1 MEEQMRAPVAATALD
16 PALQMSSTF
25 ETKDHNVRNF
35 LQRAYAIDNFT
46 WSKTS
51 PVGTVLKTY
60 RFPDILLSQPALAAK
75 TRNFF
80 GLRAGVEFMVL
91 VNKQQFQAGNLL
103 VSYLP
108 NAKYNPAKAAMAQT
122 SLPTLTGMPR
132 TNLDLMDATKATLQV
147 PYASPYVYYNLLTG
161 AGTIGDFY
169 ITVYSPIT
177 DVADGG
183 TVSVQVFARFV
194 DIDLE
199 FPTGS
204 VPTPFTKTPAI
215 DNLIEK
221 FRVSPSL
228 TTLNSV
234 LKEGKDILDLV
245 KDGRFRFQMNSENIT
260 TMNFKPRAL
269 PNMAVS
275 SDTNN
280 AHIMSLSSS
289 NVLPSTNMGETS
301 SNEMN
306 INTVLQIPCYHDSF
320 TVSNEA
326 SGINVWSK
334 LVQPQVPITPNT
346 DGSLNV
352 DYIHFHAEPFSKW
365 RGSLLYN
372 FRVVKTTF
380 HSLRVRV
387 WFSPA
392 SSISDT
398 IDRNAVY
405 SKIVDLKDTNQFDFQ
420 VPFVWPHP
428 FLNVHVNPMSLGTIG
443 VDIVNA
449 MVFPATVADNI
460 NFIVERSAGT
470 DFCLNLPTVISA
482 FPFDPTEITEALTA
496 NIGSHHIRA
505 RKGVQLPLPDSVPS
519 YDVAGNS
526 DYPSSVTATNDYSRY
541 THMPREMLEFA
552 NSNRT
557 TIPLEKVQLLDDL
570 ARVEPLTNAFFKLDV
585 NVLKNRLKNLYSP
598 MRREDLRRK
607 RQAGFSSQWIRD
619 LTREGIE
626 SNPGPTF
633 STFVKI
639 EGSTFPRVDF
649 FPDVFVVGDRV
660 KGQLTMMVA
669 GPAQTSGNLDATLT
683 GMPGVQN
690 YNILI
695 SGGDFS
701 TYTVNIDW
709 IMSDTTIV
717 ASFDGTIIGGGP
729 ISCIVS
735 LVYELNPPNPSLDI
749 SPLPLPVSIDAQST
763 PVAVTF
769 GQPISVNST
778 IVNPLPLPVSVNAQ
792 SAPVAVSF
800 DQPIS
805 VNSTV
810 VNPLPLPVSIN
821 AQSTPV
827 AVTLDQIVSVD
838 ANIVNPVPL
847 PVTTSGGGGSGLVA
861 STSDGG
867 CSIVA
872 TTSTAPFCM
881 PFSFQMNA
889 EQDSLRTG
897 YDDTTFH
904 RPVQSTRADS
914 LILGQK
920 VVDVRD
926 MIKRSSLFGSLTS
939 PSIADNIITIV
950 PHMIGDVQKDEDGLV
965 HQNACDLISYY
976 ASTYAFARGGVNLRI
991 ITAPDFYWNT
1001 ILDPDST
1008 FYTSGESIGA
1018 IAQNA
1023 AAPTAK
1029 QLFQLKNPLQ
1039 QVVKPSLEGFGEVSV
1054 PFYSDTFMYSIN
1066 PTQIVE
1072 PPIDNQQLQLPYT
1085 QLALLPNGAYSQFQ
1099 VFRAA
1104 CSDFEFSYLTGP
1116 PKLFPIS

>member
-1 MEEQMRAPVAATALD
+1 MQAPAAVSALD
-16 PALQMSSTF
+16 PALRISSTF
-25 ETKDHNVRNF
+25 ETKDHNVRSF

-51 PVGTVLKTY
+51 PTGTVLATY

-80 GLRAGVEFMVL
+80 GLRAGVEFLVL
-91 VNKQQFQAGNLL
+91 INKQQFQAGNLL
-103 VSYLP
+103 ISYLP
-108 NAKYNPAKAAMAQT
+108 NAKYNSAKAAMAQT

-132 TNLDLMDATKATLQV
+132 TNLDLMDATRATLQV
-147 PYASPYVYYNLLTG
+147 PYASPFVYYNLLTG
-161 AGTIGDFY
+161 DGTIGDFY
-169 ITVYSPIT
+169 ITVYSPLT
-177 DVADGG
+177 DVADAG

-194 DIDLE
+194 DVDLE

-204 VPTPFTKTPAI
+204 LPTTFTKTPAI

-221 FRVSPSL
+221 FRVAPSL
-228 TTLNSV
+228 TTLSSV

-245 KDGRFRFQMNSENIT
+245 KDGKFRFQMNSENTT

-289 NVLPSTNMGETS
+289 NVLPSTNMGETI

-320 TVSNEA
+320 NVSNQA
-326 SGINVWSK
+326 SGVNVWSK
-334 LVQPQVPITPNT
+334 LVQPQVPLTPNA

-365 RGSLLYN
+365 RGSLIYH

-392 SSISDT
+392 SLITDT

-405 SKIVDLKDTNQFDFQ
+405 SKIIDLKDTNQFTFE

-482 FPFDPTEITEALTA
+482 FPFDPREIPTTGRTV
-496 NIGSHHIRA
+496 NTGSHHVKA
-505 RKGVQLPLPDSVPS
+505 RKGVQIPLPDPSTIS
-519 YDVAGNS
+519 YDVVGNS
-526 DYPSSVTATNDYSRY
+526 NSLPSEVVVNLADRFSAFTRLPTNV
-541 THMPREMLEFA
+541 REYA
-552 NSNRT
+552 NKNST
-557 TIPLEKVQLLDDL
+557 SITLEKVQLINDL
-570 ARVEPLTNAFFKLDV
+570 ALYE
-585 NVLKNRLKNLYSP
+585 NVQPAMFQQTIDWLQNRITHYG
-598 MRREDLRRK
+598 RYDRTDLRRK
-607 RQAGFSSQWIRD
+607 RAIASSQWLRD
-619 LTREGIE
+619 LTVEGIE
-626 SNPGPTF
+626 SNPGPRVFVNNRVPYTQATVIPFSIPFISVTTVGTRLVGDISIMNITTDPMNAFLIVSSVGLNPAVSVSVPVVQYSDTIITLPFDSVTTATSVTF
-633 STFVKI
+633 SVG
-639 EGSTFPRVDF
+639 GS
-649 FPDVFVVGDRV
+649 
-660 KGQLTMMVA
+660 
-669 GPAQTSGNLDATLT
+669 
-683 GMPGVQN
+683 
-690 YNILI
+690 I
-695 SGGDFS
+695 SGTGSGIVSVSASFEADPV
-701 TYTVNIDW
+701 TVPLDVNA
-709 IMSDTTIV
+709 TIV
-717 ASFDGTIIGGGP
+717 A
-729 ISCIVS
+729 
-735 LVYELNPPNPSLDI
+735 
-749 SPLPLPVSIDAQST
+749 
-763 PVAVTF
+763 
-769 GQPISVNST
+769 
-778 IVNPLPLPVSVNAQ
+778 
-792 SAPVAVSF
+792 
-800 DQPIS
+800 
-805 VNSTV
+805 
-810 VNPLPLPVSIN
+810 
-821 AQSTPV
+821 
-827 AVTLDQIVSVD
+827 
-838 ANIVNPVPL
+838 PVPL
-847 PVTTSGGGGSGLVA
+847 PVTGGGG
-861 STSDGG
+861 GG
-867 CSIVA
+867 NIVA
-872 TTSTAPFCM
+872 TTSITPFVGLDGFE
-881 PFSFQMNA
+881 PFRFQMNF

-904 RPVQSTRADS
+904 RPVQSARADS

-920 VVDVRD
+920 VNDVRD
-926 MIKRSSLFGSLTS
+926 MIKRSSLFGSLT
-939 PSIADNIITIV
+939 PPTNAANIITII
-950 PHMIGDVQKDEDGLV
+950 PHMIGDFQRDDDGLL

-976 ASTYAFARGGVNLRI
+976 ASTYAFARGGINLRI
-991 ITAPDFYWNT
+991 VTAPDFYWNT

-1008 FYTSGESIGA
+1008 FFDPASSVGA
-1018 IAQNA
+1018 VAQNTV
-1023 AAPTAK
+1023 APTAR
-1029 QLFQLKNPLQ
+1029 QIFQLNNPLQ

-1066 PTQIVE
+1066 PSQIAE
-1072 PPIDNQQLQLPYT
+1072 PPIDNQQLQLPYS

-1116 PKLFPIS
+1116 PKLFPIPI

>member
-1 MEEQMRAPVAATALD
+1 MQEQMQAPAAASALD
-16 PALQMSSTF
+16 PALRMASTF
-25 ETKDHNVRNF
+25 EMKEHNVRNF

-51 PVGTVLKTY
+51 PKGTVLASY

-103 VSYLP
+103 ISYLP
-108 NAKYNPAKAAMAQT
+108 NAKYNPAKVAMAQT

-132 TNLDLMDATKATLQV
+132 TNLDLMDATRATLTV

-161 AGTIGDFY
+161 DGTIGDFY

-177 DVADGG
+177 DVADAG

-221 FRVSPSL
+221 FRVAPSL

-234 LKEGKDILDLV
+234 LREGKDILDQV
-245 KDGRFRFQMNSENIT
+245 KDGRFRFQMNSENTT

-289 NVLPSTNMGETS
+289 NVLPSTNMGETT

-306 INTVLQIPCYHDSF
+306 INSVLQIPCYHDSF
-320 TVSNEA
+320 TVSNQG
-326 SGINVWSK
+326 SGVNVWSK

-346 DGSLNV
+346 DGSLDV
-352 DYIHFHAEPFSKW
+352 DYIHFHSEPFSKW
-365 RGSLLYN
+365 SGSLIYH

-380 HSLRVRV
+380 HSLRIRV

-405 SKIVDLKDTNQFDFQ
+405 SKIIDLKDSNQFDFE

-443 VDIVNA
+443 VDVINA

-470 DFCLNLPTVISA
+470 DFRLNLPTVITA
-482 FPFDPTEITEALTA
+482 FPFDPREIPNEAPLA
-496 NIGSHHIRA
+496 NTGAHRIMA
-505 RKGVQLPLPDSVPS
+505 RKGVQIPLPNSS
-519 YDVAGNS
+519 AGYDVAGNS
-526 DYPSSVTATNDYSRY
+526 DNLASATASQDYSNY
-541 THMPREMLEFA
+541 IHIPREMRNFA

-570 ARVEPLTNAFFKLDV
+570 ARVEPITNAFFNVDLD
-585 NVLKNRLKNLYSP
+585 VLKNRVKTLYNP
-598 MRREDLRRK
+598 IRQEDLRRK
-607 RQAGFSSQWIRD
+607 RGTGFSSQWLRD

-626 SNPGPTF
+626 PNPGPTI
-633 STFVKI
+633 STFLKTI
-639 EGSTFPRVDF
+639 FDSNTSFPVVSS
-649 FPDVFVVGDRV
+649 FPDIFVVGDRV
-660 KGQLTMMVA
+660 KGQLTVA
-669 GPAQTSGNLDATLT
+669 IGADRNTTSDATATLT
-683 GMPGVQN
+683 GMSTEQKV
-690 YNILI
+690 
-695 SGGDFS
+695 SGFTYDDFGFS
-701 TYTVNIDW
+701 YTVNIDW
-709 IMSDTTIV
+709 IMTAANIVSSLVATID
-717 ASFDGTIIGGGP
+717 SGGGGSFSP
-729 ISCIVS
+729 CTFLLS
-735 LVYELNPPNPSLDI
+735 LVYELNPPDAIPI
-749 SPLPLPVSIDAQST
+749 PLPVVIDSPTAPF
-763 PVAVTF
+763 PVVF
-769 GQPISVNST
+769 DQPISVNAN
-778 IVNPLPLPVSVNAQ
+778 IVNPLPLPVV
-792 SAPVAVSF
+792 PGTGGDGVVA
-800 DQPIS
+800 
-805 VNSTV
+805 T
-810 VNPLPLPVSIN
+810 
-821 AQSTPV
+821 
-827 AVTLDQIVSVD
+827 
-838 ANIVNPVPL
+838 
-847 PVTTSGGGGSGLVA
+847 
-861 STSDGG
+861 TSDGSG
-867 CSIVA
+867 SIVA
-872 TTSTAPFCM
+872 TTSAS
-881 PFSFQMNA
+881 PFSTPFTFQMNS

-897 YDDTTFH
+897 FDDTTFH
-904 RPVQSTRADS
+904 RPMQSTRADS
-914 LILGQK
+914 LILGQN
-920 VVDVRD
+920 VADVRD

-939 PSIADNIITIV
+939 PSVADKIITIV

-965 HQNACDLISYY
+965 RQNACDLISYY
-976 ASTYAFARGGVNLRI
+976 ASTYAFARGGINLRI
-991 ITAPDFYWNT
+991 VTAPDFYWNT

-1008 FYTSGESIGA
+1008 FYTPGASIGA

-1039 QVVKPSLEGFGEVSV
+1039 QVVKPSLEGFGEVSI

-1066 PTQIVE
+1066 PTQVSE

>member
-1 MEEQMRAPVAATALD
+1 MEEQMQAPAAVSALD
-16 PALQMSSTF
+16 PALRISSTF
-25 ETKDHNVRNF
+25 ETKDHNVRSF

-51 PVGTVLKTY
+51 PTGTVLATY

-80 GLRAGVEFMVL
+80 GLRAGVEFLVL
-91 VNKQQFQAGNLL
+91 INKQQFQAGNLL
-103 VSYLP
+103 ISYLP

-132 TNLDLMDATKATLQV
+132 TNLDLMDATRATLQV
-147 PYASPYVYYNLLTG
+147 PYASPFVYYNLLTG
-161 AGTIGDFY
+161 DGTIGDFY
-169 ITVYSPIT
+169 ITVYSPLT
-177 DVADGG
+177 DVADAG

-194 DIDLE
+194 DVDLE

-204 VPTPFTKTPAI
+204 LPTTFTKTPAI

-221 FRVSPSL
+221 FRVAPSL
-228 TTLNSV
+228 TTLSSV

-245 KDGRFRFQMNSENIT
+245 KDGKFRFQMNSENTT

-289 NVLPSTNMGETS
+289 NVLPSTNMGETI

-320 TVSNEA
+320 NVSNQA
-326 SGINVWSK
+326 SGVNVWSK
-334 LVQPQVPITPNT
+334 LVQPQVPLTPNV

-365 RGSLLYN
+365 RGSLIYH

-392 SSISDT
+392 SLITDT

-405 SKIVDLKDTNQFDFQ
+405 SKIIDLKDTNQFTFE

-482 FPFDPTEITEALTA
+482 FPFDPRQIPTEGRTVNT
-496 NIGSHHIRA
+496 GSHHVKA
-505 RKGVQLPLPDSVPS
+505 RKGVQIPLPDPSRIS
-519 YDVAGNS
+519 YDVAGNNNPL
-526 DYPSSVTATNDYSRY
+526 PSEVIVNLADRFSAFTRLPINVREYANKNSTSVT
-541 THMPREMLEFA
+541 
-552 NSNRT
+552 
-557 TIPLEKVQLLDDL
+557 LEKVQLVDDL
-570 ARVEPLTNAFFKLDV
+570 ALYESVQPAMFQQTSDW
-585 NVLKNRLKNLYSP
+585 LKNRLSHYGL
-598 MRREDLRRK
+598 RDRTDLRRK
-607 RQAGFSSQWIRD
+607 RAIASSQWLRD
-619 LTREGIE
+619 LTVEGIE
-626 SNPGPTF
+626 SNPGPTI
-633 STFVKI
+633 STFAR
-639 EGSTFPRVDF
+639 GSFSSASSFPIVVP
-649 FPDVFVVGDRV
+649 FPDVFAIGDRV
-660 KGQLTMMVA
+660 KGQLTVTCFTA
-669 GPAQTSGNLDATLT
+669 GAIMGTPIITLT
-683 GMPGVQN
+683 GMPGLQT
-690 YNILI
+690 YNVPYQQYSDII
-695 SGGDFS
+695 
-701 TYTVNIDW
+701 YTVDVDW
-709 IMSDTTIV
+709 IMSGTTI
-717 ASFDGTIIGGGP
+717 SSSLDGF
-729 ISCIVS
+729 ISGTGTVYYFVS
-735 LVYELNPPNPSLDI
+735 LVYELNPLDQTVEI
-749 SPLPLPVSIDAQST
+749 SPTPLPVSIFAQPIDVNATIVSPLPLPVT
-763 PVAVTF
+763 
-769 GQPISVNST
+769 
-778 IVNPLPLPVSVNAQ
+778 
-792 SAPVAVSF
+792 
-800 DQPIS
+800 
-805 VNSTV
+805 
-810 VNPLPLPVSIN
+810 
-821 AQSTPV
+821 
-827 AVTLDQIVSVD
+827 
-838 ANIVNPVPL
+838 
-847 PVTTSGGGGSGLVA
+847 GGGG
-861 STSDGG
+861 GG
-867 CSIVA
+867 NIVA
-872 TTSTAPFCM
+872 TTSITPFIGLDGFE
-881 PFSFQMNA
+881 PFRFQMNF

-904 RPVQSTRADS
+904 RPVQSARADS

-920 VVDVRD
+920 VNDVRD
-926 MIKRSSLFGSLTS
+926 MIKRSSLFGSLT
-939 PSIADNIITIV
+939 PPTNAANIITII
-950 PHMIGDVQKDEDGLV
+950 PHMIGDFQRDDDGLL

-976 ASTYAFARGGVNLRI
+976 ASTYAFARGGINLRI
-991 ITAPDFYWNT
+991 VTAPDFYWNT

-1008 FYTSGESIGA
+1008 FFDTASSVGA
-1018 IAQNA
+1018 VAQNTVP
-1023 AAPTAK
+1023 PTAR
-1029 QLFQLKNPLQ
+1029 QIFQLNNPLQ

-1066 PTQIVE
+1066 PSQIAE
-1072 PPIDNQQLQLPYT
+1072 PPIDNQQLQLPYS

-1116 PKLFPIS
+1116 PKLFPIPI